1 MVTGT
6 TALSVKQRDLFFGGL
21 GKKKKKKRATSSVS
35 FESHICLLPF

>member
-21 GKKKKKKRATSSVS
+21 GKKKINKKGYIFSV
-35 FESHICLLPF
+35 I